1 VVIQLSEAGRLSSG
15 AQVNTSRPEAVAVFD
30 VGKSNVRLS
39 AVNDVGVALLI
50 LDLQNRVDS
59 LPPYPHF
66 DADAT
71 FAWLID
77 GLAKLTRDFEVTSVV
92 PVTHGACA
100 ALVDDDGLALPIMDY
115 EFRGVSDVDSEYDAI
130 ARDFARTASPKLP
143 AGLNLGRQL
152 FWQQRQ
158 FPREFGRATILL
170 YPQYWA
176 ARLCGVR
183 AWEPTSLGCHTD
195 LWEPQR
201 GGFSSFAKTMGWDA
215 RFGRRVTAW
224 TPLGPPLPEVAERTG
239 LSSECKVLAG
249 IHDSNA
255 SYLAHRATREDPFC
269 VVSTGTWIVMM
280 AHGSPLEL
288 LREEL
293 DTLAN
298 VDAFGNAVPTAR
310 FMGGREYAAICGP
323 DAVLIDPSV
332 ADLEAVLES
341 RALPIPSLS
350 DQGGPFRSQVGR
362 IVGNAPETPRH
373 RAALAAMYCALMT
386 DHCLTMIEARGDV
399 ILEGRLA
406 SNDAFAAALAA
417 LREPQPVFRS
427 PDETGTLRGA
437 LSLSLLSR
445 GKNPEPGP
453 LDLCMPGPVAKL
465 KATRNRWQSLLLT
478 NRRASSRR

>member
-1 VVIQLSEAGRLSSG
+1 MHGCSTDSRHSRA
-15 AQVNTSRPEAVAVFD
+15 TST
-30 VGKSNVRLS
+30 L
-39 AVNDVGVALLI
+39 
-50 LDLQNRVDS
+50 
-59 LPPYPHF
+59 H
-66 DADAT
+66 
-71 FAWLID
+71 
-77 GLAKLTRDFEVTSVV
+77 SVV

-100 ALVDDDGLALPIMDY
+100 ALVDDDGLVLPIMDY
-115 EFRGVSDVDSEYDAI
+115 EFRGVNDIDADYDAI

-158 FPREFGRATILL
+158 FPQEFSRATILP

-183 AWEPTSLGCHTD
+183 AWEPTSFGCHTD

-201 GGFSSFAKTMGWDA
+201 GDFSSFAKTMGWDA
-215 RFGRRVTAW
+215 RFGRRVSAW

-239 LSSECKVLAG
+239 LSNECKILAG

-269 VVSTGTWIVMM
+269 VVSTGTWIVVM
-280 AHGSPLEL
+280 AHGSPLDI

-298 VDAFGNAVPTAR
+298 VDAFGSPVPTAR
-310 FMGGREYAAICGP
+310 FMGGREYAAICGG
-323 DAVLIDPSV
+323 DADAMQPSV
-332 ADLEAVLES
+332 GDLETILAS
-341 RALPIPSLS
+341 GALAIPSFA
-350 DQGGPFRSQVGR
+350 DQGGPFREQPGR
-362 IVGNAPETPRH
+362 VVGNVPDAPRN
-373 RAALAAMYCALMT
+373 RAALAALYCALMT
-386 DHCLTMIEARGDV
+386 DYCLTMLEARGDI

-437 LSLSLLSR
+437 VSLSLLAR
-445 GKNPEPGP
+445 GKSPQPAR
-453 LDLCMPGPVAKL
+453 LDPCPRG
-465 KATRNRWQSLLLT
+465 
-478 NRRASSRR
+478 SRRKIEIDSTQMAEPSSKDSTRGLTTLAPRRGIAAERRGRKIPSRRRFRHPRDRPETR